1 MSFQVGDVSLPSLL
15 LVRLGF
21 NIALSSL
28 RINFLLAL
36 SHSFGLEV
44 CPFFNHPN
52 LQIFFWEQ
60 GCLLFHFLVSP
71 LSLSLTCT
79 HTYMH
84 MHTHTHTFASMS
96 SHLHVHTC
104 FKYWLFSFS
113 FGWEFL
119 ARKQVL
125 VLDEA
130 DRILDV
136 GFKKALNAIVSQLPK
151 NRQTLLFSATQTKSV
166 QDLARLSLKDPEYLS
181 VHEESVTSTPNLLQ
195 QTAMVVPLDQKLDML
210 WSFIKS
216 HLNSKILVFLSS
228 CKQVTQHLLFL
239 Y

>member
-1 MSFQVGDVSLPSLL
+1 M
-15 LVRLGF
+15 
-21 NIALSSL
+21 
-28 RINFLLAL
+28 
-36 SHSFGLEV
+36 
-44 CPFFNHPN
+44 
-52 LQIFFWEQ
+52 
-60 GCLLFHFLVSP
+60 
-71 LSLSLTCT
+71 
-79 HTYMH
+79 
-84 MHTHTHTFASMS
+84 
-96 SHLHVHTC
+96 
-104 FKYWLFSFS
+104 
-113 FGWEFL
+113 
-119 ARKQVL
+119 

-216 HLNSKILVFLSS
+216 HLNAKILVFLSS
-228 CKQVTQHLLFL
+228 CKQVTQHLL
-239 Y
+239 

>member
-1 MSFQVGDVSLPSLL
+1 MSFQVGNVSLPSLL
-15 LVRLGF
+15 VVRLGF

-28 RINFLLAL
+28 CINFLLAL

-52 LQIFFWEQ
+52 LQIFLWEQ

-71 LSLSLTCT
+71 LSLSLS
-79 HTYMH
+79 HA
-84 MHTHTHTFASMS
+84 HTHTCTRTRARAHTFASMS

-228 CKQVTQHLLFL
+228 CKQVT
-239 Y
+239 

>member
-1 MSFQVGDVSLPSLL
+1 MGTRLPTLPLPCFTS
-15 LVRLGF
+15 
-21 NIALSSL
+21 
-28 RINFLLAL
+28 
-36 SHSFGLEV
+36 
-44 CPFFNHPN
+44 
-52 LQIFFWEQ
+52 
-60 GCLLFHFLVSP
+60 
-71 LSLSLTCT
+71 LSLS
-79 HTYMH
+79 
-84 MHTHTHTFASMS
+84 HTHTHIHAHAHARAHTHLQACPRTCTYTHVSSIGYLASN
-96 SHLHVHTC
+96 
-104 FKYWLFSFS
+104 

>member
-71 LSLSLTCT
+71 LSLSLT
-79 HTYMH
+79 HA
-84 MHTHTHTFASMS
+84 HTHTCTCTRTHTLLQACPRTCMCTHVSS
-96 SHLHVHTC
+96 IGYLASHLGGNSWPGNR
-104 FKYWLFSFS
+104 FW
-113 FGWEFL
+113 FL
-119 ARKQVL
+119 M
-125 VLDEA
+125 
-130 DRILDV
+130 
-136 GFKKALNAIVSQLPK
+136 
-151 NRQTLLFSATQTKSV
+151 RQ
-166 QDLARLSLKDPEYLS
+166 
-181 VHEESVTSTPNLLQ
+181 
-195 QTAMVVPLDQKLDML
+195 
-210 WSFIKS
+210 I
-216 HLNSKILVFLSS
+216 VFLMSDS
-228 CKQVTQHLLFL
+228 RRL
-239 Y
+239 

>member
-1 MSFQVGDVSLPSLL
+1 MSLPSLL
-15 LVRLGF
+15 VVRLGF
-21 NIALSSL
+21 NIAFSSL
-28 RINFLLAL
+28 CINFLLAL